1 MLKLS
6 RSSITLNT
14 RFEELTRKR
23 PWCWEGLGAGGEGD
37 DRGWD
42 GWMTSQTPWAWV
54 WQALG
59 VGDGQGSLACC
70 SPWGRKE
77 SDMTEWLN
85 SNNLTHTHSLQ
96 KWLQLILFTT
106 HDHWRKKRK
115 PFICISTKLLRGIN
129 LSHKSFCLIFHSR
142 QSSLISLL
150 NFFLI
155 FQFQVNSYQPPPNSP
170 LLWKTSIHSL
180 ATCQAGK
187 FLLVFALHVLTFTIC
202 ALIGKA
208 MFVHKMN
215 LACWV

>member
-1 MLKLS
+1 M
-6 RSSITLNT
+6 IN
-14 RFEELTRKR
+14 
-23 PWCWEGLGAGGEGD
+23 WNQV
-37 DRGWD
+37 
-42 GWMTSQTPWAWV
+42 TSFLRTTNEFPFYLDNSW
-54 WQALG
+54 
-59 VGDGQGSLACC
+59 SLDSKVTNFVLMICY
-70 SPWGRKE
+70 
-77 SDMTEWLN
+77 
-85 SNNLTHTHSLQ
+85 
-96 KWLQLILFTT
+96 
-106 HDHWRKKRK
+106 
-115 PFICISTKLLRGIN
+115 FIFF
-129 LSHKSFCLIFHSR
+129 KSFCLIFHSR